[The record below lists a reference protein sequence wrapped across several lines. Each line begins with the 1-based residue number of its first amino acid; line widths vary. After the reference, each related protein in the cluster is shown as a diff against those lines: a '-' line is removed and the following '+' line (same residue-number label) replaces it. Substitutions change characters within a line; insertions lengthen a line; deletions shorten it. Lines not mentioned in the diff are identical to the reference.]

1 VYLLMIWYDVHCL
14 LCCVY
19 STTVNIYMA
28 ASSMHNPIQG
38 QLCFCFVIMGT
49 IHLLFN
55 WKADIDILKMFQAW
69 QHHAEREESK
79 SSVYPY
85 QVDFDEGIVIYGSAS
100 TDNND
105 LGSTVRAGM
114 ISSADSAHHNDC
126 NKNRSV
132 LQERE
137 AGDVHYGSEAKN
149 AESDA
154 DPAAATAGAGALFGS
169 QLSMGGSSVKGI
181 EMGRA
186 VRPPPPQSAPAVTNS
201 AVQAQY
207 DLVVEEFHHDSTANG
222 HNRSRNHSHI
232 DSRRNSIAAAAQM
245 GFV

>member
-1 VYLLMIWYDVHCL
+1 
-14 LCCVY
+14 
-19 STTVNIYMA
+19 
-28 ASSMHNPIQG
+28 MHNPIQG

-114 ISSADSAHHNDC
+114 ISSADSA
-126 NKNRSV
+126 R
-132 LQERE
+132 
-137 AGDVHYGSEAKN
+137 AGRGSML
-149 AESDA
+149 
-154 DPAAATAGAGALFGS
+154 PGTTAS
-169 QLSMGGSSVKGI
+169 TT
-181 EMGRA
+181 GRRA
-186 VRPPPPQSAPAVTNS
+186 
-201 AVQAQY
+201 
-207 DLVVEEFHHDSTANG
+207 
-222 HNRSRNHSHI
+222 
-232 DSRRNSIAAAAQM
+232 SIPSFAM
-245 GFV
+245 